1 MPSNNQISDKASQ
14 IFRSLTDVNEM
25 YGLLVDA
32 VNDYAIFALDP
43 DGYILSWNSG
53 AHRLKG
59 YTPAEVIGTHFS
71 RFYTKADMDRNHPAY
86 ELEMA
91 LKNGSYEEE
100 GWRVTKTGT
109 QFWAN
114 VAITTL
120 RDAAG
125 VHRGFAK
132 VTRDLTERKM
142 AEDKLKEANL
152 NLEEKVKERT
162 AELAAAKEEAEN
174 AVAARDEFLSIASHE
189 LKTPLTSLK
198 LQVQSR
204 KRQLEKGN
212 LKNFSA
218 ENFLK
223 MVEQDDKQI
232 NRINRLVDDM
242 LEITNIASGK
252 LSLEVEHTDLGNL
265 VKDVLFRFTTQF
277 EVSQIKVTSDIAE
290 NVTGIWDR
298 YRIEQVFTNLITNAL
313 KYGNKQPIEVTVKKD
328 NNQASLIVR
337 DHGIGIKSIDHERVF
352 QQFERAVSASSISGL
367 GLGLYI
373 CRKIIESHKG
383 KIYVESELGQGSAF
397 IVELPLN

>member
-1 MPSNNQISDKASQ
+1 
-14 IFRSLTDVNEM
+14 M

-223 MVEQDDKQI
+223 IVEQDDKQI